1 MTSLFDYIFVK
12 QQKPTIVKLIRKVTV
27 SHGRHLKSRINNLLD
42 IEDNLN
48 FTLNMKQKIVVFTG
62 AGISKESGIP
72 TFRDANGMWNK
83 YDAKKLASVAGFEE
97 NPQAVLDFYNAR
109 RKNLLEV
116 EPNHAHYVLAELEK
130 QHDVTIV
137 TQNVDN
143 LHERAGSTKVFH
155 LHGELTKVT
164 SSRNRLDP
172 NCIMDYP
179 LDTPIRIGDKAAD
192 GSQLRPFIVWFGE
205 FLGPEIEA
213 AIDHVKNADI
223 FVVIG
228 TSLVVYP
235 AAGLI
240 NYAHH
245 EVPKFLIDPGE
256 MGDRLPQGFKHI
268 KATAVEGVD
277 VLLNE
282 INDLCNT

>member
-27 SHGRHLKSRINNLLD
+27 SHGRHLKSGINNLLD

-109 RKNLLEV
+109 RKNLLDV

-143 LHERAGSTKVFH
+143 LG
-155 LHGELTKVT
+155 
-164 SSRNRLDP
+164 
-172 NCIMDYP
+172 
-179 LDTPIRIGDKAAD
+179 
-192 GSQLRPFIVWFGE
+192 
-205 FLGPEIEA
+205 
-213 AIDHVKNADI
+213 ID
-223 FVVIG
+223 
-228 TSLVVYP
+228 
-235 AAGLI
+235 
-240 NYAHH
+240 
-245 EVPKFLIDPGE
+245 
-256 MGDRLPQGFKHI
+256 
-268 KATAVEGVD
+268 
-277 VLLNE
+277 
-282 INDLCNT
+282 